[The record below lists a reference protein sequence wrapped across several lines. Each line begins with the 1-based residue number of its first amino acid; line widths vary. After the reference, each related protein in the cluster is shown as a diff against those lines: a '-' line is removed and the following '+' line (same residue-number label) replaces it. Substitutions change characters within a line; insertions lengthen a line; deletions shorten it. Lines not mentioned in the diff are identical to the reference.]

1 MSVWVLLGLWLM
13 ISIPAAILAGKLI
26 HFGMGEADADLE

>member
-13 ISIPAAILAGKLI
+13 ISVAAALLLGKLI
-26 HFGMGEADADLE
+26 HFGMGEQDADLE